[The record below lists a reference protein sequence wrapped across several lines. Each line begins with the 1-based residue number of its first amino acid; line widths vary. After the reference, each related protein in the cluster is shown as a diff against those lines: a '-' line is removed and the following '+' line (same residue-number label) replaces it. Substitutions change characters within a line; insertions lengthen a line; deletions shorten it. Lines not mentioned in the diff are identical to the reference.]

1 MMTQDNKRMKL
12 AYTSLLFLEKQDPKV
27 QQTLGPY
34 ILSLMG
40 ERKGLP

>member
-1 MMTQDNKRMKL
+1 MDWYDDTGQQTNETTIYVL
-12 AYTSLLFLEKQDPKV
+12 KQDPKV